1 MFIGVARFDLV
12 LLDQPQ
18 NLKEKR
24 SIVRRLRD
32 EIRNKLQLSVAEV
45 DAQDLWQRAVFGV
58 ASVSGDQAT
67 ARKLLQD
74 CADLIAAHP
83 ELEIVHEEI
92 DVDSY

>member
-1 MFIGVARFDLV
+1 MFVGVARFDLM

-45 DAQDLWQRAVFGV
+45 EAQDLWQRAVFGV
-58 ASVSGDQAT
+58 TSVSADQNT
-67 ARKLLQD
+67 ARRLLQD
-74 CADLIAAHP
+74 CAALIAAHP
-83 ELEIVHEEI
+83 ELEVVSEEL
-92 DVDSY
+92 DVESW